1 MEIDFQS
8 QWCQQA
14 NGAWKYA
21 EMVLSNGLIP
31 STAGRM
37 R

>member
-8 QWCQQA
+8 QWCQQ
-14 NGAWKYA
+14 AWKYA

-31 STAGRM
+31 STAGGM